1 MTDYATVAGDA
12 LRDWAQ
18 RRLARLDRTT
28 SADEREMMQA
38 AIWMSRGFLR
48 ALEGIPE
55 DRRGAARSS
64 RKLYARAF
72 AVAVTFH
79 LPPVHGVAGTAGALL
94 THAGNAFDLAF
105 IRSLTGFRGEELPSQ
120 QDRRS
125 LRVEGVRLTH
135 AAIHVLAGAL
145 DACPDDLGSTL
156 PGWQDEPAAAGS
168 EPRGMP
174 AVWRANMS
182 GELATLREPSR
193 RSAELLQGALAAPP
207 ATARKL
213 RAAAR
218 DEQMMTHVAWRR
230 LLNEIHSGDEQTLAR
245 ECVKTLL
252 EMAGRTRADGMN
264 LADEHAAALI
274 ADCAIDAATEIIA
287 AIDRVAGGERGQDV
301 TAAIA
306 EESAG

>member
-1 MTDYATVAGDA
+1 MTDYAAVAGDA

-18 RRLARLDRTT
+18 RRLARPDRRT
-28 SADEREMMQA
+28 SDDEREMMQA
-38 AIWMSRGFLR
+38 SRWMSRGFLR

-55 DRRGAARSS
+55 DRRGNARSS
-64 RKLYARAF
+64 GKLNARAF

-94 THAGNAFDLAF
+94 THAGYAFDQAF
-105 IRSLTGFRGEELPSQ
+105 IRSVIGFRGEELPSQ

-125 LRVEGVRLTH
+125 LRVKGVHLTH

-145 DACPDDLGSTL
+145 EACPDDLGNELS
-156 PGWQDEPAAAGS
+156 GWQDEPASAGA

-174 AVWRANMS
+174 AVWRANMIK
-182 GELATLREPSR
+182 ELRALREPAR
-193 RSAELLQGALAAPP
+193 KSAELLQGALAASP

-213 RAAAR
+213 RSGAR
-218 DEQMMTHVAWRR
+218 EEQMTTAVAWRR
-230 LLNEIHSGDEQTLAR
+230 LLDNIHSGDEQTLAG

-252 EMAGRTRADGMN
+252 VLAGRNRADGMN
-264 LADEHAAALI
+264 LADEHATALV

-287 AIDRVAGGERGQDV
+287 AIDRVATEEREQAAT
-301 TAAIA
+301 TAVAMGA
-306 EESAG
+306 TG